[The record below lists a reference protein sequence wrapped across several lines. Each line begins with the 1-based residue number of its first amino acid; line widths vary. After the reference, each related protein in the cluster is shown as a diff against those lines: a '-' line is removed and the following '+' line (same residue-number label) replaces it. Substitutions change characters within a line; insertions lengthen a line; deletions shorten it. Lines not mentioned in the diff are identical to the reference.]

1 MNYYN
6 VEQNSQEWFDLKRGK
21 FTASMFADL
30 FAKDTTQTY
39 WNAIYKVVYE
49 RLSGETPETYSNQ
62 WMQRGLE
69 LEPIAKEWYE
79 LETFNKVNN
88 GGFFELSDWIG
99 CSPDGLIDDD
109 GIIEIKCPA
118 YNTQIGYLLDKQLP
132 KIYEWQVCGQ
142 LYITD
147 RIWCDFVSYHPKL
160 PAFVLRVN
168 RDKIKE
174 SELILKLNQATDIA
188 EKIINKLKGK

>member
-1 MNYYN
+1 MNYHN

-30 FAKDTTQTY
+30 FMKDTTKGY
-39 WNAIYKVVYE
+39 WDALYKVAYE
-49 RLSGETPETYSNQ
+49 RISGETPETYSNQ
-62 WMQRGLE
+62 AMQRGLK

-99 CSPDGLIDDD
+99 CSPDGLVEDD
-109 GIIEIKCPA
+109 GIIEIKCPL

-147 RIWCDFVSYHPKL
+147 RMWCDFVSYHPKMPGL
-160 PAFVLRVN
+160 VVRVI
-168 RDKIKE
+168 RDKKKE
-174 SELILKLNQATDIA
+174 SELIQKLNEATDIV
-188 EKIINKLKGK
+188 EKLIRKLK

>member
-1 MNYYN
+1 M
-6 VEQNSQEWFDLKRGK
+6 
-21 FTASMFADL
+21 
-30 FAKDTTQTY
+30 
-39 WNAIYKVVYE
+39 
-49 RLSGETPETYSNQ
+49 
-62 WMQRGLE
+62 
-69 LEPIAKEWYE
+69 
-79 LETFNKVNN
+79 
-88 GGFFELSDWIG
+88 
-99 CSPDGLIDDD
+99 IDDD

-147 RIWCDFVSYHPKL
+147 RVWCDFVSYHPKL